1 MALIDNVKVAIGVF
15 DPVTPTPATIAR
27 TVDIQDLINACKE
40 DLKQVGI
47 LATVVEAEGPFV
59 VQACK
64 LYVRAMTNYLG
75 KGQEWLA
82 RYEGYRDGYS
92 MRQDYIVETEADA

>member
-1 MALIDNVKVAIGVF
+1 MALIDNVKTAIGVL
-15 DPVTPTPATIAR
+15 DPVAPTPATIAR

-64 LYVRAMTNYLG
+64 LYVRAQTNYIGQG
-75 KGQEWLA
+75 KEWLA
-82 RYEGYRDGYS
+82 RYEGYRDGYA
-92 MRQDYIVETEADA
+92 MRQDYITEADA